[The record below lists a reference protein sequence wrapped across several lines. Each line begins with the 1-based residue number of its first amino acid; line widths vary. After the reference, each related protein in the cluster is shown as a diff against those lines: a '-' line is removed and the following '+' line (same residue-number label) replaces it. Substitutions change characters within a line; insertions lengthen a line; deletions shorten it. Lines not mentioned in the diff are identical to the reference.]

1 MALINILKYLW
12 QHPANRGNRIAAI
25 WRFVRWQMTKRL
37 RKLPI
42 DIGVAPGVSLR
53 CYPASTSASAMIY
66 CNGLPDYHEML
77 FLKRY
82 LRKGDTFVDVGAN
95 IGVYTVMAETVI
107 GPEGRVIAFEP
118 GCEAADRFR
127 ENIILNQF
135 ANVTFYQAA
144 LGAHAGRETFLTG
157 RDTTNRLSA
166 GGAQRGD
173 RASVEVDVLVLDD
186 ILAGVAADLGKMD
199 IEGAEPLAML
209 GAERA
214 LSRANP
220 PAWLLEMNGSLHE
233 FGYTEEDFTALL
245 ENAGYHL
252 ARYDA
257 DRNLIEV
264 GGQPWRH
271 SENVLAIAHAALQD
285 VAHRV
290 GALVVS
296 IEPGVV
302 PR

>member
-1 MALINILKYLW
+1 MVLIKILKYLW
-12 QHPANRGNRIAAI
+12 QHPANRGNKIAAI
-25 WRFVRWQMTKRL
+25 LRFVSWQMTKRL
-37 RKLPI
+37 RKVPL
-42 DIGVAPGVSLR
+42 DIEVAPGVSLR
-53 CYPASTSASAMIY
+53 CYRDSTSASAMIY

-95 IGVYTVMAETVI
+95 IGVYTVIAETII

-127 ENIILNQF
+127 ENITLNQF

-144 LGAHAGRETFLTG
+144 LGARVGRETFLTG
-157 RDTTNRLSA
+157 RDTTNRLS
-166 GGAQRGD
+166 GGGLLERNG
-173 RASVEVDVLVLDD
+173 ASVEVDVLVLDD
-186 ILAGVAADLGKMD
+186 IFAGVQADLGKMD

-214 LSRANP
+214 LSRATP
-220 PAWLLEMNGSLHE
+220 PVWLLEMNGSLHE
-233 FGYTEEDFTALL
+233 FGYSEEDFAAFL
-245 ENAGYHL
+245 ENAGYRL
-252 ARYDA
+252 AKYDA
-257 DRNLIEV
+257 HRNLIEL

-271 SENVLAIAHAALQD
+271 SENVLAIAHTALKA

-290 GALVVS
+290 GASVVS
-296 IEPGVV
+296 IEAEVV
-302 PR
+302 LR